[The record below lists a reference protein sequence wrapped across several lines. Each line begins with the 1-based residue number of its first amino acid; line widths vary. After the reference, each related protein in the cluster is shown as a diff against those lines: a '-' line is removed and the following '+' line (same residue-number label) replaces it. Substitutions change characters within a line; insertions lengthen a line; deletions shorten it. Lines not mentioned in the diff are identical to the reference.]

1 MPSSSSTPDNF
12 IRAET
17 DLYFS
22 RIVADNGFGKFTH
35 NRELTPHTSGNFLP
49 THAAILALRG
59 VILGSTIAVTG
70 VLQLAAWLFVR
81 GVGVGPHHRA
91 ATRAQQQATSA
102 RLRTLPR
109 HMIAWPHRGAA
120 DATSAWAWYPVSGP
134 VPG

>member
-35 NRELTPHTSGNFLP
+35 NRELIPQTIGNFLP

-70 VLQLAAWLFVR
+70 VLQLAAWLV
-81 GVGVGPHHRA
+81 VGALASVLITGQRRA
-91 ATRAQQQATSA
+91 LNSKQLRLGSALFPAT
-102 RLRTLPR
+102 
-109 HMIAWPHRGAA
+109 
-120 DATSAWAWYPVSGP
+120 
-134 VPG
+134 